1 MYSNISKQIRLSNV
15 EDNFSRE
22 CRIFDRKKLEKLQP
36 ALIFRIVIKINLI
49 IEI

>member
-1 MYSNISKQIRLSNV
+1 MYSNISKQIKLSNE

-22 CRIFDRKKLEKLQP
+22 YIIFDLKKSEKLQP
-36 ALIFRIVIKINLI
+36 TLIFRIVIKINLI